1 MDKSR
6 RISEVRHLSDIK
18 KNADTYGLEY
28 TTKLQDEMRRAS
40 GRNDIPAETAA
51 AGEAYG
57 ESGRKTV
64 HWEIK

>member
-28 TTKLQDEMRRAS
+28 TTKLQDEVRRAS
-40 GRNDIPAETAA
+40 GRNDIPVETAA
-51 AGEAYG
+51 VEEEYG